1 MPSAD
6 LTVKAVAWL
15 AFAIQ
20 IFVGAAVFLGAQGV
34 PRIALLN
41 FIVGACVL
49 VYWGQRWFGYL
60 FHGITWYATDQ
71 LMPACALLVCV
82 LAALSLSG
90 RYPGVAAQWLIF
102 IVDTLAL
109 LAAAL
114 FLTFVRFTRLF

>member
-1 MPSAD
+1 MPNAD
-6 LTVKAVAWL
+6 VTARVVAWL
-15 AFAIQ
+15 GFSIQ
-20 IFVGAAVFLGAQGV
+20 AFVGAAVFLGARGL

-49 VYWGQRWFGYL
+49 MYWGRRWFGYL

-90 RYPGVAAQWLIF
+90 RYPGAAVQWVIF

-114 FLTFVRFTRLF
+114 FVTFVRFNRLF